1 MLHCGRAR
9 KRALLARDHLETC
22 TLSAPRRR
30 LRSYLTPL
38 ITQGSGPIMRQ
49 RGGSGRVL
57 ELYYEPGDPHSH
69 LCAQLLAE
77 LQRRLH
83 IPVRVYVVS
92 EPPADCYPEAEKQ
105 RQFAMKDAAQ
115 IAPAYGLSMP
125 GTQQPSAQDCLR
137 AARTLLG
144 ARNIDDFVRREAV
157 CARALFCGEDV
168 STATRSFA
176 ALDVAATERQLELN
190 AQRRQR
196 LGHYLPAMWQ
206 FNGEWFWA
214 LDRLSFLE
222 HRLRVQQVLSGSE
235 SLLAR
240 RPQAALLPAVSAEQ
254 LCDFWFSF
262 RSPYSYL
269 AAMDWASRPEY
280 HKYLR
285 VRPVLPMV
293 MRGLPVPKAKR
304 LYIVRDAQR
313 LADAA
318 DVPFGRIVDPVGTG
332 VRRCL
337 AVFPLAE
344 DVAQQLAFLCAAG
357 RACWGEGIDLATD
370 EGLRYAVEQAGMS
383 WSRAKAMLTPPLDI
397 EYAERNQQELF
408 AAGLWGVPSYRL
420 GDWVSWGQD
429 RHWVLQAH
437 WDRIAAAVTD

>member
-1 MLHCGRAR
+1 M
-9 KRALLARDHLETC
+9 ARDHSGYL

-38 ITQGSGPIMRQ
+38 ITKGGGPIMRQ

-57 ELYYEPGDPHSH
+57 ELYYQPGDPHSH

-83 IPVRVYVVS
+83 IPLQVYVVP
-92 EPPADCYPEAEKQ
+92 EPPPNCYPEASKQ
-105 RQFAMKDAAQ
+105 CNFARRDAAQ
-115 IAPAYGLSMP
+115 IAPAYGLHMP
-125 GTQQPSAQDCLR
+125 GVEQPSAEDCLR

-157 CARALFCGEDV
+157 CARALLRAEDI
-168 STATRSFA
+168 TAAARPFA
-176 ALDVAATERQLELN
+176 ALDLAATQRQLALN

-206 FNGEWFWA
+206 FNGEWFWG
-214 LDRLSFLE
+214 LDRLGFLE
-222 HRLRVQQVLSGSE
+222 QRLRAQQVLSGSE
-235 SLLAR
+235 SLLPR
-240 RPQAALLPAVSAEQ
+240 RPQSAAPVPCQ
-254 LCDFWFSF
+254 PDHICDFWFSF

-269 AAMDWASRPEY
+269 AAMDWAAKPQY

-318 DVPFGRIVDPVGTG
+318 GVPFGRIADPVGAG

-344 DVAQQLAFLCAAG
+344 GVGQQLAFACAAG
-357 RACWGEGIDLATD
+357 RACWGEGVDLATD

-383 WSRAKAMLTPPLDI
+383 WPRARAMLTPPLDI
-397 EYAERNQQELF
+397 DYAERNQEDLF
-408 AAGLWGVPSYRL
+408 AAGLWGVPSYQI
-420 GDWVSWGQD
+420 GSWVSWGQD
-429 RHWVLQAH
+429 RHWLLQAH
-437 WDRIAAAVTD
+437 WDGLTDKLTDSLQNAG